1 MYIRVIRCYSIIV
14 YILYYITYIV
24 YRTVFAHE
32 YYIVTVLSSVMTV
45 RYRVTLSNSQ
55 IIAPQYN
62 FSW

>member
-14 YILYYITYIV
+14 YILYYITYI

-45 RYRVTLSNSQ
+45 RYRVTLSHSQ